1 MRRAG
6 APFYFAWG
14 CFRNFVSSCCTPP
27 TGAPGAPRPA
37 QLPEHDGSSR
47 SVPDEDLRHRL
58 TVAPWCASDYQRRR
72 ATTAPQIP
80 AIVALASTAPSHIAS
95 STRTRSRK
103 HRTDRLRCTASLRRC
118 NQKAPLCM
126 MALRAALSTSREVY
140 CGIFCDWK
148 TIVLQIPAMAPVLS
162 KTENGWI

>member
-1 MRRAG
+1 MGLFSQFCGQLLHAADRCPWRA
-6 APFYFAWG
+6 
-14 CFRNFVSSCCTPP
+14 S
-27 TGAPGAPRPA
+27 PA
-37 QLPEHDGSSR
+37 QIPEHDGSSR

-58 TVAPWCASDYQRRR
+58 TVAPWCASDYRRRR

-80 AIVALASTAPSHIAS
+80 ATVPLASTAPSHIAS

-103 HRTDRLRCTASLRRC
+103 HRTDRLRCTASLQRC
-118 NQKAPLCM
+118 NQKARLCM